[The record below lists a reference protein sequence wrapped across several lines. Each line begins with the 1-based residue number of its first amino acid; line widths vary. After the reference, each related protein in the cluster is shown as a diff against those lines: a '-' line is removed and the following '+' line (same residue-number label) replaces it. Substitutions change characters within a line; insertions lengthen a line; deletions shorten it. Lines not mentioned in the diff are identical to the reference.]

1 MTSSTSGSLGSFTM
15 EGGRTGPW
23 RDRARHQ
30 FGVGFYSALL
40 ISDKVRVISKHNDDK
55 QYFWEPGAGG
65 SFTVQKK
72 AEQVHGEIERDTKII
87 FDFGV
92 GFYSAHL
99 FSDKVRVISKHN
111 DDKQYFW
118 ESGKG
123 GSFTVQKDGQLLGVH
138 CHISTEAVAF
148 LFYGDSVKNLVSTR
162 VLMQS
167 LHAAGG
173 MQDFTEVSRS
183 CTMATVS
190 RTWSPRGC

>member
-1 MTSSTSGSLGSFTM
+1 MTSSTSGSLGSFTV

-118 ESGKG
+118 ESGRVVPSLCRRM
-123 GSFTVQKDGQLLGVH
+123 GS
-138 CHISTEAVAF
+138 S
-148 LFYGDSVKNLVSTR
+148 LVCTATSPQR
-162 VLMQS
+162 PS
-167 LHAAGG
+167 H
-173 MQDFTEVSRS
+173 S
-183 CTMATVS
+183 CSMATVS